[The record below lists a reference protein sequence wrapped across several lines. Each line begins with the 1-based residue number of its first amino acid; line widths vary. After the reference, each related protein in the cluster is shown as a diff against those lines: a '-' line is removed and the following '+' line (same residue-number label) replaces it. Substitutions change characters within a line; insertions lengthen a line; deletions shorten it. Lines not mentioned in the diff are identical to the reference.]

1 MDTTL
6 SVLEMQQLYNRSKPV
21 IWVVRIKHM
30 VEEELVETFGT
41 AFSVSRDGLLLTT
54 AHFFPKTLYGL
65 DVRRLDEPNFQ
76 SANVVYEKPKW
87 DVLLLQVID
96 MNDCQYVGLNNS
108 DSLSVGQTLLHIG
121 HPNNFVG
128 SFLTGKIAFECKGNI
143 EIPTTNL
150 TCKSYTPTALETTPE
165 YRIMGDIWNRHVFVD
180 PRSFTY
186 EKNLHPFVPVIQMYG
201 FICGEGCSGGPV
213 FNFRGEVVGMV
224 AMSANG
230 YEIAIHVA
238 ILRETV
244 RLFKEQH
251 SDDEDGKRKA
261 IPDPKFQA
269 GDSKKFKDRKG
280 KGKGK
285 GRLA

>member
-1 MDTTL
+1 
-6 SVLEMQQLYNRSKPV
+6 MQQLYNRFKPV
-21 IWVVRIKHM
+21 LWVVRIKYIAEERHM
-30 VEEELVETFGT
+30 ETFGT
-41 AFSVSRDGLLLTT
+41 AFSVSSNGLLLTT
-54 AHFFPKTLYGL
+54 AHFFPKNFYEL

-76 SANVVYEKPKW
+76 SATVAYEKPKW

-96 MNDCQYVGLNNS
+96 MNDCPYVGLNNN

-143 EIPTTNL
+143 EIPMTNL
-150 TCKSYTPTALETTPE
+150 TCKSYTPSALETTPE
-165 YRIMGDIWNRHVFVD
+165 YRIMGDIWNMHVFVD

-186 EKNLHPFVPVIQMYG
+186 EKNLHPFVPVIQMCG

-213 FNFRGEVVGMV
+213 FNVRGEVVGMV

-238 ILRETV
+238 ILRETL

-251 SDDEDGKRKA
+251 SDDENGKRKA
-261 IPDPKFQA
+261 IPHPKLQVQYHH
-269 GDSKKFKDRKG
+269 
-280 KGKGK
+280 
-285 GRLA
+285 

>member
-6 SVLEMQQLYNRSKPV
+6 SVLEMQQLYNRSKQV
-21 IWVVRIKHM
+21 VWVVRIKHM

-41 AFSVSRDGLLLTT
+41 AFS
-54 AHFFPKTLYGL
+54 
-65 DVRRLDEPNFQ
+65 
-76 SANVVYEKPKW
+76 
-87 DVLLLQVID
+87 VID

-128 SFLTGKIAFECKGNI
+128 SFLTGKIAFECEGNI

-201 FICGEGCSGGPV
+201 FVCGEGCSGGPV

-269 GDSKKFKDRKG
+269 GDSKKFKEHQADRKG

-285 GRLA
+285 DSFIGASSVPEIWELGIKELLALVSIRSFKSKLF

>member
-21 IWVVRIKHM
+21 VWVVRIKHM

-87 DVLLLQVID
+87 EVLLLQAID

-128 SFLTGKIAFECKGNI
+128 SFLTG
-143 EIPTTNL
+143 
-150 TCKSYTPTALETTPE
+150 
-165 YRIMGDIWNRHVFVD
+165 
-180 PRSFTY
+180 
-186 EKNLHPFVPVIQMYG
+186 
-201 FICGEGCSGGPV
+201 
-213 FNFRGEVVGMV
+213 
-224 AMSANG
+224 
-230 YEIAIHVA
+230 
-238 ILRETV
+238 
-244 RLFKEQH
+244 
-251 SDDEDGKRKA
+251 
-261 IPDPKFQA
+261 
-269 GDSKKFKDRKG
+269 
-280 KGKGK
+280 
-285 GRLA
+285 